1 MKKYGELTRYIS
13 ILETDDWGR
22 WAPVQG
28 KGTMAEPMQLPF
40 VTYSAAVHQFIK
52 DFYFFEEA
60 KASYLHQYNQLL
72 DSQGIKLN
80 SEFLTIERIGTF
92 NDETVMAV
100 IMGIIRNDRF
110 VEGTLRHFLKNSVI
124 ELLLKQLAA
133 LAEE

>member
-13 ILETDDWGR
+13 ILETDDGGR

-28 KGTMAEPMQLPF
+28 KGTEAEPMQLPF
-40 VTYSAAVHQFIK
+40 VTYLAAVYQFIK
-52 DFYFFEEA
+52 DFYLFEEA
-60 KASYLHQYNQLL
+60 KAPYLHQYNQLL

-80 SEFLTIERIGTF
+80 SEYLTIERIGTF

>member
-13 ILETDDWGR
+13 ILETDDGGR

-28 KGTMAEPMQLPF
+28 KGTKAEPMQLPF
-40 VTYSAAVHQFIK
+40 VTYSAAVYQFIK
-52 DFYFFEEA
+52 DFYFFEKA
-60 KASYLHQYNQLL
+60 KAPYVHQYNQLL

-92 NDETVMAV
+92 DDETVMTV

-110 VEGTLRHFLKNSVI
+110 AEGTLRHFLKNGVMV
-124 ELLLKQLAA
+124 LLLKRLAA
-133 LAEE
+133 LDEE